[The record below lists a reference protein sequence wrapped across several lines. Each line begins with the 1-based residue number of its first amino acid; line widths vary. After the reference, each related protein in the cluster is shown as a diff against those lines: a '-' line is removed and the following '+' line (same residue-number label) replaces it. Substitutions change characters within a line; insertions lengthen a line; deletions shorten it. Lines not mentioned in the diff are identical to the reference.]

1 MKKIEKQRVKVIFL
15 SEDNHQL
22 FTLENLYT
30 NEPKEV
36 MKTAKL
42 LANKMGINEK
52 KVIVQDDPSDVG
64 ERLERI
70 EAMLTKIIEA
80 IATMQL
86 CGEEPK

>member
-1 MKKIEKQRVKVIFL
+1 MKNIEKQRVKVIFL
-15 SEDNHQL
+15 DEDNHQL

-30 NEPKEV
+30 TEPKDV

-52 KVIVQDDPSDVG
+52 KVIVQDDPSDVS

-86 CGEEPK
+86 CGEEK

>member
-1 MKKIEKQRVKVIFL
+1 MSEKQRVKVIFL
-15 SEDNHQL
+15 DEDNHQL

-30 NEPKEV
+30 NELKEV

-42 LANKMGINEK
+42 LANKMGINEN
-52 KVIVQDDPSDVG
+52 KVIVQNDPSDVS
-64 ERLERI
+64 ERLKKI

-86 CGEEPK
+86 CGEEEE

>member
-1 MKKIEKQRVKVIFL
+1 MKMSEKQRVKVIFL

-30 NEPKEV
+30 TDLKEV

-52 KVIVQDDPSDVG
+52 KVIVQDDPSDVS

-80 IATMQL
+80 IATMKL
-86 CGEEPK
+86 CGEEK